1 MDEYLKFSA
10 KLFGLL
16 WLCIAV
22 VLYVFYSDSIESILI
37 CVGLSQF
44 WLFWGSLQD
53 TLVTLKS
60 IEKMGAIEI
69 ENNENNNNNDRENG
83 SEIVNE

>member
-1 MDEYLKFSA
+1 MGDSSLIFSA

-16 WLCIAV
+16 WLCVAV
-22 VLYVFYSDSIESILI
+22 VLYVFYSEQTEWVLGCI
-37 CVGLSQF
+37 GLSQF

-60 IEKMGAIEI
+60 IEKMGIIET
-69 ENNENNNNNDRENG
+69 ENNDNNDRENN

>member
-1 MDEYLKFSA
+1 MGDSSLIFSA
-10 KLFGLL
+10 KWYGLL
-16 WLCIAV
+16 WMCIAV
-22 VLYVFYSDSIESILI
+22 VLYIFYSEQTRWVLG

-60 IEKMGAIEI
+60 IEKIGIIET
-69 ENNENNNNNDRENG
+69 EDNDNNDGGND
-83 SEIVNE
+83 SEVVNE

>member
-16 WLCIAV
+16 WLCVAV
-22 VLYVFYSDSIESILI
+22 VLYVFYSDSIESVLI

-60 IEKMGAIEI
+60 IEKMGVIET
-69 ENNENNNNNDRENG
+69 EDNYNNDEEND